1 MKNIHRIGDYIYI
14 TDDQRPKAGDWSIY
28 TGNNKL
34 HRCIEDIVRDDFKRV
49 ILTTEPGLKA
59 TLQIDDEA
67 LAWLTTNPDCE
78 YVEVKPLLSNNG
90 KALFGYSIL
99 IPTAEPMVHMR
110 SQAQEIF
117 DSFYV
122 ALFDSESDKG
132 EEVLVSLLAKKC
144 ALVHVQLLLENAN
157 YSWNGNLIDWWIMDL
172 KEEIEK
178 L

>member
-1 MKNIHRIGDYIYI
+1 MKNIHRIGNHIYI
-14 TDDQRPKAGDWSIY
+14 TDDQRPKAGEWSIY
-28 TGNNKL
+28 TGNGTL
-34 HRCIEDIVRDDFKRV
+34 HRCIEDIVVDDFKRV
-49 ILTTEPGLKA
+49 ILTTDHGLPEVWP
-59 TLQIDDEA
+59 IDDEA
-67 LAWLTTNPDCE
+67 LARLTSNPDCE
-78 YVEVKPLLSNNG
+78 RVEVKPILSNNG
-90 KALFGYSIL
+90 RALFGYNIS
-99 IPTAEPMVHMR
+99 IPTVEPTVPMR

-122 ALFDSESDKG
+122 ALFDSDSDKG